1 MLTLSRAPRSTRL
14 VILVLTGTLLLACSA
29 DRGRGTGTPPP
40 TPPGPDSS
48 TPPVPMVD
56 SGTPPT
62 PPVSGDGCAEDAR
75 WIYVVDRSGT
85 LLRFQP
91 DSLTFTAV
99 GPLNCPVAA
108 GVTPFSMSVDRDA
121 MAWVVYQNGQ
131 LFNASTSDAS
141 CTATSFVPN
150 QAGFENF
157 GMGFVSDSAG
167 SSSETLFVAGG
178 PSLDMLLGTS
188 SRLASI
194 DTSSLTLTPR
204 SGTLG
209 GWPEL
214 TGTGAGDLYG
224 FFPVTDPFA
233 GGVTTVKRIDRD
245 SGTPIET
252 FNLTELNTTGVTAWA
267 FAFWGGRFY
276 IFVEVSLGGTA
287 VHRFEPMSGTFET
300 VVPNS
305 GYSIVGAGVSTCAPV
320 ELI

>member
-1 MLTLSRAPRSTRL
+1 M
-14 VILVLTGTLLLACSA
+14 
-29 DRGRGTGTPPP
+29 
-40 TPPGPDSS
+40 
-48 TPPVPMVD
+48 
-56 SGTPPT
+56 
-62 PPVSGDGCAEDAR
+62 GDDCAEGAR

-85 LLRFQP
+85 LLRFEP
-91 DSLTFTAV
+91 DALSFTPV
-99 GPLNCPVAA
+99 GPLNCPVAS
-108 GVTPFSMSVDRDA
+108 GVTPFSMSVDRNA
-121 MAWVVYQNGQ
+121 TAWVLYQNGQ
-131 LFNASTSDAS
+131 MFNVSTTDAS

-157 GMGFVSDSAG
+157 GMGFVADSAG

-178 PSLDMLLGTS
+178 PSLDMLLGSS

-194 DTSSLTLTPR
+194 DTASLTLTPR
-204 SGTLG
+204 SGMLG

-224 FFPVTDPFA
+224 FFPVTDILG

-245 SGTPIET
+245 TGTPIET
-252 FNLTELNTTGVTAWA
+252 FNLTSLNTTGVSAWA

-276 IFVEVSLGGTA
+276 IFVEINRGGTG

-300 VVPNS
+300 VVPSS